1 MYWSNTVSYAKI
13 LSTINATLLSQRKL
27 RKWSYNMIEKFFFFI
42 ECFDTIDVYAVNGSV
57 SHFRIST
64 VLSTNYWYIITS
76 YYFIFVP
83 FLVLS
88 WLLNPVKTPVPSP
101 FHCHLPN
108 KKNQKKNYYKYEKIQ
123 KNTKLFLKNNKK
135 KYLNSFP
142 QKTFTFSF
150 LKSKRLI
157 SNLLVTLIGTYLT
170 VRW

>member
-1 MYWSNTVSYAKI
+1 MYWSNTVSHAKI
-13 LSTINATLLSQRKL
+13 LSTINTTLLSQRKL
-27 RKWSYNMIEKFFFFI
+27 HKWSYNIIEKFLSFFI

-108 KKNQKKNYYKYEKIQ
+108 KKNKKKLLQ
-123 KNTKLFLKNNKK
+123 VWKNTKKH
-135 KYLNSFP
+135 
-142 QKTFTFSF
+142 KTFSQ
-150 LKSKRLI
+150 K
-157 SNLLVTLIGTYLT
+157 
-170 VRW
+170 

>member
-1 MYWSNTVSYAKI
+1 M
-13 LSTINATLLSQRKL
+13 

-108 KKNQKKNYYKYEKIQ
+108 KKNKKKTNTSMKKYKKH
-123 KNTKLFLKNNKK
+123 NFFSNNKK
-135 KYLNSFP
+135 YFNSFP

-150 LKSKRLI
+150 LKSKHLI
-157 SNLLVTLIGTYLT
+157 SNLLVTLIDDSQGHSSPKKYSSCLIL
-170 VRW
+170 

>member
-27 RKWSYNMIEKFFFFI
+27 RKWSYNMIEKFLSFFI

-108 KKNQKKNYYKYEKIQ
+108 KKNKKKLIQ
-123 KNTKLFLKNNKK
+123 VWKNTKN
-135 KYLNSFP
+135 
-142 QKTFTFSF
+142 TTFSQII
-150 LKSKRLI
+150 KNILI
-157 SNLLVTLIGTYLT
+157 LFPRKHLPSAF
-170 VRW
+170 

>member
-27 RKWSYNMIEKFFFFI
+27 RKWSYNIIEKFLSFFI

-108 KKNQKKNYYKYEKIQ
+108 KKNQKKTI
-123 KNTKLFLKNNKK
+123 TSMKK
-135 KYLNSFP
+135 K
-142 QKTFTFSF
+142 QKKTENFFS
-150 LKSKRLI
+150 KIIKKNI
-157 SNLLVTLIGTYLT
+157 
-170 VRW
+170 